1 MKANYITNFEEWKK
15 GFKYSARVQVRFS
28 ETDMFGHV
36 NNTVPITYFEFARIE
51 YMKELGLMQQWLK
64 GNGNLFPVIA
74 DMQVDYTQQVYF
86 DEMLDVHVKVASV
99 GRSSIDL
106 HYWIVNEKGETCFT
120 GRGAMVQI
128 SKATGKG
135 HPWTEDEKEMFGS
148 RQLISSEN

>member
-1 MKANYITNFEEWKK
+1 MKANYITDFDQWKEE
-15 GFKYSARVQVRFS
+15 FKFSTRVQVRFS

-51 YMKELGLMQQWLK
+51 YMKELGLMQRWLK
-64 GNGNLFPVIA
+64 GNGDLFPVIA

-86 DEMLDVHVKVASV
+86 DELLDVYVKIASV
-99 GRSSIDL
+99 GRSSIDV
-106 HYWIVNEKGETCFT
+106 HYWVVNAKGETCFT

-135 HPWTEDEKEMFGS
+135 HPWTETEKELFGS

>member
-15 GFKYSARVQVRFS
+15 GFNYSARVQVRFS

>member
-1 MKANYITNFEEWKK
+1 MKANYIADFEQWKQE
-15 GFKYSARVQVRFS
+15 FSFSAPVQVRFS

-51 YMKELGLMQQWLK
+51 YMKELGLMQRWLE
-64 GNGNLFPVIA
+64 GDGDLFPVIA

-86 DEMLDVHVKVASV
+86 DEKLDVYVKIASI
-99 GRSSIDL
+99 GRSSIDV
-106 HYWIVNEKGETCFT
+106 HYWVLNAKGETCFT

-135 HPWTEDEKEMFGS
+135 HPWTDEEKTLFENKQF
-148 RQLISSEN
+148 ISSEN

>member
-1 MKANYITNFEEWKK
+1 EEFE
-15 GFKYSARVQVRFS
+15 FSTRVQVRFS

-51 YMKELGLMQQWLK
+51 YMKELGLMQRWLK
-64 GNGNLFPVIA
+64 GDGDLFPVIA
-74 DMQVDYTQQVYF
+74 DMQVDFTQQVYF
-86 DEMLDVHVKVASV
+86 DEMLDVHVKIASV
-99 GRSSIDL
+99 GSSSIDV
-106 HYWIVNEKGETCFT
+106 HYWVINAKSETCFT

-135 HPWTEDEKEMFGS
+135 HPWTDEERELFGN

>member
-1 MKANYITNFEEWKK
+1 MKANYITELGQWQQEFE
-15 GFKYSARVQVRFS
+15 FSTRVQVRFS

-51 YMKELGLMQQWLK
+51 YMKELGLMQRWLK
-64 GNGNLFPVIA
+64 GDGDLFPVIA
-74 DMQVDYTQQVYF
+74 DMQVDFTQQVYF
-86 DEMLDVHVKVASV
+86 DEMLDVHVKIASV
-99 GRSSIDL
+99 GRSSIDV
-106 HYWIVNEKGETCFT
+106 HYWVVNANGETCFT

-135 HPWTEDEKEMFGS
+135 HPWTEEERKLFGS

>member
-1 MKANYITNFEEWKK
+1 MKANYITDFEEWKK
-15 GFKYSARVQVRFS
+15 GFKFSARVQVRFS

-64 GNGNLFPVIA
+64 GNGDLFPVIA

-86 DEMLDVHVKVASV
+86 DEMLDVYVKIASV
-99 GRSSIDL
+99 GRSSIDV
-106 HYWIVNEKGETCFT
+106 HYWVVNEKGETCFT

-135 HPWTEDEKEMFGS
+135 HPWTENERELFGS

>member
-74 DMQVDYTQQVYF
+74 DMQVDYTQQVFF

>member
-1 MKANYITNFEEWKK
+1 MKANYINDFEQWKQE
-15 GFKYSARVQVRFS
+15 FTYSAQVQVRFS

-51 YMKELGLMQQWLK
+51 YMKRLGLMQQWLK
-64 GNGNLFPVIA
+64 GDGDLFPVVA

-86 DEMLDVHVKVASV
+86 DEVLDVYVKAASL
-99 GRSSIDL
+99 GRSSVDL
-106 HYWIVNEKGETCFT
+106 HYWVVNDKGETCFT

-135 HPWTEDEKEMFGS
+135 HPWTPEEKELFENK
-148 RQLISSEN
+148 QLISSEN

>member
-64 GNGNLFPVIA
+64 GNGDLFPVIA

-135 HPWTEDEKEMFGS
+135 HPWTEDEKEMIGS

>member
-64 GNGNLFPVIA
+64 GNGDLFPVIA

-135 HPWTEDEKEMFGS
+135 HPWTENEKEMFVG

>member
-1 MKANYITNFEEWKK
+1 MKADYIADFEGWKS
-15 GFKYSARVQVRFS
+15 GFTFSVPVQVRFS

-51 YMKELGLMQQWLK
+51 YMKELGLMQRWLK
-64 GNGNLFPVIA
+64 GSSDLFPVVA

-86 DEMLDVHVKVASV
+86 DEMLDVYVKCAKVGTSSV
-99 GRSSIDL
+99 DL
-106 HYWIVNEKGETCFT
+106 HYWVVNAKGETCFT

-135 HPWTEDEKEMFGS
+135 HPWTAEEKELFTEK
-148 RQLISSEN
+148 QLISSEN